1 MPLYWREELP
11 GIGCL
16 GVWKITETEE
26 TLRSLRTLS
35 EAENF
40 SVQSFSHETVRC
52 RSLAYRVLLEQ
63 MLQRSVEIG
72 HDELGAPFIVGES
85 SYISASHSGEY
96 AAAFYCERQAVGI
109 DIEKIQSRIA
119 SLRHKFMT
127 SSELHDAEN
136 VEKYF
141 TVSDFKKLRPKWLED
156 AVWTVYWGGKESV
169 YKMFSAEKPLFTTQI
184 EIAPFTLES
193 AESRAF
199 FMREHLKRE
208 VALRFKRING
218 YMLVYTYEA

>member
-11 GIGCL
+11 GIGRL

-26 TLRSLRTLS
+26 TLCSMRKLS
-35 EAENF
+35 KEENAC
-40 SVQSFSHETVRC
+40 VQSFSHETVRC

-63 MLQRSVEIG
+63 LLQRSVEIG
-72 HDELGAPFIVGES
+72 HDELGAPYIVGES
-85 SYISASHSGEY
+85 SHISASHSGEY
-96 AAAFYCERQAVGI
+96 AAVFYAEHCAVGI

-127 SSELHDAEN
+127 MSELRDAEN

-141 TVSDFKKLRPKWLED
+141 TGSDLNKLKPNGLEN

-169 YKMFSAEKPLFTTQI
+169 YKMFSSEKPLFTTQI
-184 EIAPFTLES
+184 EIAPFTLE
-193 AESRAF
+193 AAVSRAF
-199 FMREHLKRE
+199 FVGEQLKRE
-208 VALRFKRING
+208 VTLRFKRING